1 MKESAELNSKYSIKF
16 IVSSMFMFVTAFTAI
31 FAMGMQ
37 YYFGQKMSQEHVIS
51 KLSSAA
57 ADVSEYI
64 HQVDTNATNSTKM
77 LKNFLSMA
85 DHDFSEKEILTLFAQ
100 VLEENPFIQSL
111 YVGNENDDFFQ
122 IINLRTSETI
132 RDKMDAEVPDRWAI
146 AKASGVGAE
155 RQMVVSYVT
164 ENFEVNRTIVSK
176 SSFYPTRRPWFISA
190 KNTGVFKT
198 EPYLFKNMKVTG
210 QSYSIRNGDDV
221 IGIDIEL
228 STLNQKI
235 MPTALGMSLDSGA
248 ESFIFNHKGEVI
260 ASNIDLHRDVEI
272 PSSAPLELNEAQKAV
287 VMNAPAL
294 IVSNQNDWGPY
305 DFSQAGEPQGYAIDM
320 LRLIQKKTGLKFDFV
335 NGFES
340 SVLAHKYINGTIDL
354 LHSVSGERRQYGE
367 HSDPMYSADLAIAV
381 KVNHPFPKSL
391 KDANQESIGVVA
403 GFGMKEWLLA
413 QYPELNIVEF
423 ESLSDAKDALQKE
436 MVPYLVDTFLTL
448 DELNGL
454 ERVSSINVNKLEE
467 KPIPFHLYLNHTH
480 ESLLDIINLALK
492 AITPEQHQ
500 ALKDKW
506 LTSNQWRGTFVPY
519 PKVYQL
525 AKDASAHNLMT
536 RRIIEGKPS
545 YVYVTPISTSRGGD
559 DYFAVVIPKEVVT
572 EAVIK
577 RLVNSL
583 VFTAVVLIAL
593 FPLAWRLGTP
603 MTRSIYALKAR
614 TTAIRERR
622 FDKVKPVETQVKEI
636 SELSDSM
643 MDMVSVIQS
652 HEQQQEEFV
661 EAFIRLIA
669 QAIDDKSPYT
679 AGHCNRVPEIGMM
692 LAEAAEKCQSG
703 KFKNFAFQNDAE
715 RREFRIAAWLH
726 DCGKI
731 TTPEHIVDKGTKLE
745 ANYNRINEIRTRFEV
760 LRRDAEIKYLT
771 ALLEGGVNPEEAKAA
786 FDNKVA
792 QLNQDFEFVASA
804 NIGGEFMS
812 DDKVAR
818 IKKISEQTWLR
829 YFDDRLGLSPFEEMN
844 KPASNT
850 QLPVMEKLLE
860 DKPEHIIKR
869 IRPVEFAPEHGIQM
883 QVPEH
888 QYNMGEVYNLTIS
901 RGTLTPE
908 DRFKINEHMI
918 SGIKMLEA
926 LPFPPEL
933 SNVPRYAST
942 HHETLK
948 GTGYP
953 RKLSAEDLSIPE
965 RILVIADIFEALTA
979 GDRPYKKAKP
989 VSVAIDIMHKMA
1001 LDEHLDMDLFIL
1013 FVESGVYLDYAKKFI
1028 PETQV
1033 DEVDVQKYLSN

>member
-1 MKESAELNSKYSIKF
+1 MKRSSELKSKYSIKF
-16 IVSSMFMFVTAFTAI
+16 IVSSMFMLVTALTAI

-51 KLSSAA
+51 RLSTAA

-64 HQVDTNATNSTKM
+64 HQVDSNAISSTRM
-77 LKNFLSMA
+77 LKSFLSMS
-85 DHDFSEKEILTLFAQ
+85 DHNFSEKEILTLFAQ
-100 VLEENPFIQSL
+100 VLDENPFIQSL
-111 YVGNENDDFFQ
+111 YVGSENEDFFQ
-122 IINLRTSETI
+122 IINLKTSVTI
-132 RDKMDAEVPDRWAI
+132 RDKMSADAVDRWAI
-146 AKASGVGAE
+146 AKATGIGPD
-155 RQMVVSYVT
+155 RQMIVSYVDS
-164 ENFEVNRTIVSK
+164 NFNVNRTVASK
-176 SSFYPTRRPWFISA
+176 TSFYPTRRPWFIGA
-190 KNTGVFKT
+190 TETNVYKT

-210 QSYSIRNGDDV
+210 QSYAIRSGKDV

-228 STLNQKI
+228 STLNSKI
-235 MPTALGMSLDSGA
+235 ASTALGMSLESGA

-260 ASNIDLHRDVEI
+260 ASNIDLERDIEVP
-272 PSSAPLELNEAQKAV
+272 PSEPLTLTEPQRAL
-287 VMNAPAL
+287 VMNSPAL
-294 IVSNQNDWGPY
+294 LVSNQNDWGPY
-305 DFSQAGEPQGYAIDM
+305 DFSQAGEPQGYAVDL
-320 LRLIQKKTGLKFDFV
+320 LRILSQQTGLEFDFI

-340 SVLAHKYINGTIDL
+340 ITLSKKYLKGTIDV
-354 LHSVSGERRQYGE
+354 LHSVSGEVPEYGE
-367 HSDPMYSADLAIAV
+367 QSATMYTAGLAIAG
-381 KVNHPFPKSL
+381 KSQRFIPISL
-391 KDANQESIGVVA
+391 ENFTDEVGVVC
-403 GFGMKEWLLA
+403 GFGMKEWL
-413 QYPELNIVEF
+413 QENYPKLNIVEF
-423 ESLSDAKDALQKE
+423 ESLSDAKEALEKGE
-436 MVPYLVDTFLTL
+436 IPYLVDTYLTL

-454 ERVSSINVNKLEE
+454 EKTSTVTVRKLDAKPVPYHIYINKKHAGLLEV
-467 KPIPFHLYLNHTH
+467 L
-480 ESLLDIINLALK
+480 NLAIES
-492 AITPEQHQ
+492 ITPEQRE
-500 ALKDKW
+500 ALTQKW
-506 LTSNQWRGTFVPY
+506 LESNHWRGTFVPY
-519 PKVYQL
+519 PEVFQL
-525 AKDASAHNLMT
+525 SKDTSNYNTMV
-536 RRIIEGKPS
+536 RRSIEGQN
-545 YVYVTPISTSRGGD
+545 YFVYVTPISSSSGGD
-559 DYFAVVIPKEVVT
+559 DYFSVVIPKEIVT
-572 EAVIK
+572 DAVTK
-577 RLVNSL
+577 RLFNSL
-583 VFTAVVLIAL
+583 LFTALVMLGL

-614 TTAIRERR
+614 TRKIRARR
-622 FDKVKPVETQVKEI
+622 FDRVWPMTTRVKEI
-636 SELSDSM
+636 DELSDAM
-643 MDMVSVIQS
+643 MEMVAEIQS
-652 HEQQQEEFV
+652 HEKQQEEFV

-760 LRRDAEIKYLT
+760 LRRDLEIEYLN
-771 ALLEGGVNPEEAKAA
+771 ALLRGEVDKDVAKAE
-786 FDNKVA
+786 FEEKVR
-792 QLNQDFEFVASA
+792 QLNDDFEFIANA

-812 DDKVAR
+812 EDKIERVKQIAE
-818 IKKISEQTWLR
+818 KTWLR

-844 KPASNT
+844 KPTSDT
-850 QLPVMEKLLE
+850 QLPVREKLLE

-953 RKLSAEDLSIPE
+953 RKLSADDLSIPE

-989 VSVAIDIMHKMA
+989 VSVAIDIMYKMA
-1001 LDEHLDMDLFIL
+1001 LDEHLDMDLFLL
-1013 FVESGVYLDYAKKFI
+1013 FLESGVYLEYAKKFM

-1033 DEVDVQKYLSN
+1033 DEVDIQKYLSH